1 MKNTPWGVS
10 GFDAPL
16 APCPFFARPS
26 VLVLPE
32 KESETILPEHIS
44 DAAFDIFALSD
55 VGTNRPDNEDS
66 CGFFIEGPDQL
77 IFAVADGMGGY
88 EGGEVA
94 SSMAIEISLRA
105 WQESPREW
113 GAAKRLSRAVQQAN
127 IEIHN
132 RALAVP
138 ELRMMGTTLTAVVV
152 DHGSLAAAHVG
163 DCRLYL
169 IRHQRITQLS
179 KDHTVTGERVRMGLL
194 SDDAARFHPE
204 RSMLT
209 RNVGHELIV
218 SVDRISMPLIRGD
231 RLLLC
236 SDGLYNVLRDPEIEL
251 IARDQCCSDAA
262 RLLIDSANKR
272 GTADNLTVAV
282 FTMIAETGLTPTPT
296 GWRERFR
303 RFLGR

>member
-1 MKNTPWGVS
+1 MKNTPRGVS

-16 APCPFFARPS
+16 APCPFLATPYG
-26 VLVLPE
+26 LVLPE
-32 KESETILPEHIS
+32 KKPETILPEPTP

-55 VGTNRPDNEDS
+55 VGTHRPDNEDS
-66 CGFFIEGPDQL
+66 CGFFIESPDQV

-94 SSMAIEISLRA
+94 SSMAVEITLRA

-138 ELRMMGTTLTAVVV
+138 ELRMMGTTLTAVAI

-169 IRHQRITQLS
+169 IRRHRILQLT
-179 KDHTVTGERVRMGLL
+179 KDHTVTGERVRMEVPPQ
-194 SDDAARFHPE
+194 SDVARVLDRAL
-204 RSMLT
+204 RS
-209 RNVGHELIV
+209 RARIV
-218 SVDRISMPLIRGD
+218 SVDRISMPLVRGD
-231 RLLLC
+231 RLVLC

-251 IARDQCCSDAA
+251 IARDQRGSDAA
-262 RLLIDSANKR
+262 RLLIDSANQR

-282 FTMIAETGLTPTPT
+282 FTMMAETGLTPLPT
-296 GWRERFR
+296 GWRERLR